1 MLRNYLKIAWR
12 NLQKHKGISAINI
25 FSLSIGLTAC
35 LTIFL
40 FVTDELSFDS
50 FHQQE
55 QRIYRLCEVQSFEG
69 TNTQKVALSM
79 PGMGPTM
86 TEEFE
91 EIESFTRFWNL
102 GERLL
107 EAGDSKVLV
116 DDIAG
121 VDSSFLEVFNYEMIY
136 GDPSTVIDRPFD
148 AVLSEGVA
156 MMLFDHINVVGRS
169 FTLNGDPCVVRGVMK
184 NVPENS
190 HLKFK
195 VLVNIRT
202 ATTDRDMDDFDSQF
216 GSNYLNTYFVLNPN
230 ANLAEMAKRY
240 PEYLIKHT
248 GDQEINDAYKLFLQ
262 PLDAVHLGSIDI
274 EHDYNNYRKFNGTYI
289 DVFLLV
295 GIFIIIIASFNFM
308 NLTVARAG
316 NRAKEIGVR
325 KTNGAMKGQLF
336 NQFIIESILLA
347 VIAMALSFL
356 LTLVALP
363 WLNQLIDR
371 QLSLNT
377 ILQEPL
383 FIAILLVTTVILG
396 VLAGLYPSLFL
407 SSFKP
412 IAVLKGIKAF
422 EKNSILGN
430 SMVVIQFSLALAMI
444 ISTLVVLQ
452 QLNFLKDKDIGFTK
466 DHIVLVSLNEEAR
479 ENYQEMKQA
488 LLTKANVL
496 GVTASGQRIGNNFHQ
511 WGFKVRKDSSET
523 EVITPSNVFVDHD
536 YLDVYGIK
544 LLEGRSFSKD
554 YASDDGLAFIIN
566 ESLAKELAFE
576 DPIGQPAGHAWYPDD
591 SLGTIIGVTEDFNFN
606 SLHYKVN
613 TLSMV
618 VHTEWGYSEMSVKLN
633 GSNLAQSLSDLEE
646 VYGQF
651 VTDYPFNYEF
661 LDDHFQQLYK
671 TDQQMGYVITIM
683 TVLSIFIGCLGL
695 FGLASI
701 SIERRI
707 KEVGI
712 RKVLGASTFGLMTLL
727 SRNFARMVL
736 ISLVFSTPLAV
747 LFLKNWLT
755 NFAYRIDINPLIFV
769 TGGMI
774 ALVIALVTISYHVIR
789 ATRSNPVQALK
800 YE

>member
-1 MLRNYLKIAWR
+1 
-12 NLQKHKGISAINI
+12 
-25 FSLSIGLTAC
+25 
-35 LTIFL
+35 
-40 FVTDELSFDS
+40 
-50 FHQQE
+50 
-55 QRIYRLCEVQSFEG
+55 
-69 TNTQKVALSM
+69 
-79 PGMGPTM
+79 
-86 TEEFE
+86 
-91 EIESFTRFWNL
+91 
-102 GERLL
+102 
-107 EAGDSKVLV
+107 
-116 DDIAG
+116 
-121 VDSSFLEVFNYEMIY
+121 
-136 GDPSTVIDRPFD
+136 
-148 AVLSEGVA
+148 
-156 MMLFDHINVVGRS
+156 
-169 FTLNGDPCVVRGVMK
+169 
-184 NVPENS
+184 
-190 HLKFK
+190 
-195 VLVNIRT
+195 
-202 ATTDRDMDDFDSQF
+202 
-216 GSNYLNTYFVLNPN
+216 
-230 ANLAEMAKRY
+230 
-240 PEYLIKHT
+240 
-248 GDQEINDAYKLFLQ
+248 
-262 PLDAVHLGSIDI
+262 
-274 EHDYNNYRKFNGTYI
+274 
-289 DVFLLV
+289 
-295 GIFIIIIASFNFM
+295 M

-325 KTNGAMKGQLF
+325 KTNGAIKRQLF
-336 NQFIIESILLA
+336 HQFIVESILLA

-356 LTLVALP
+356 LTLIALP
-363 WLNQLIDR
+363 FLNQLIDR
-371 QLSLNT
+371 QLSMNT
-377 ILQEPL
+377 IWQEPL
-383 FIAILLVTTVILG
+383 LAGILLLTTVLLG

-422 EKNSILGN
+422 EKNSLLGN

-452 QLNFLKDKDIGFTK
+452 QLNFIKDKDIGFSK
-466 DHIVLVSLNEEAR
+466 DHIVLVSLNDEAR
-479 ENYQEMKQA
+479 NQYQEMKQA
-488 LLTKANVL
+488 LLNKANVL

-536 YLDVYGIK
+536 YLEVYGIK
-544 LLEGRSFSKD
+544 LLEGRSFSRD

-613 TLSMV
+613 TLSLV
-618 VHTEWGYSEMSVKLN
+618 VHTDWGYGEMSVKLN
-633 GSNLAQSLSDLEE
+633 GSNIAQSLSDLEE

-661 LDDHFQQLYK
+661 LDDHFQELYK
-671 TDQQMGYVITIM
+671 SDQQMGYVITIM

-736 ISLVFSTPLAV
+736 ISLVFSTPLAI

-755 NFAYRIDINPLIFV
+755 NFAYRIDINPFIFAA
-769 TGGMI
+769 GGMI

-789 ATRSNPVQALK
+789 ETRSNPVKALK